1 MERPS
6 FTPPS
11 ARQTQMIWL
20 AITTLAMAV
29 FLVLLGLLFWGAGW
43 VLGQLTPVVLP
54 LAVAGILAYLLDPV
68 VGYFE
73 RKGLRRNWAIFAVFL
88 LATLILL
95 GSLGT
100 IIPQLIHEVQELA
113 GKVLDQDSVKK
124 VVANVSDLP
133 KPTAGANQGTAS
145 QIVTNVSDLPKPA
158 AGASPGYAQQIVT
171 KVDTWLAQSPLG
183 TRVKQAWNEEVRQT
197 VLTWVT
203 KTVPTISQWFLAQF
217 SRVASWFGFIAGAA
231 LIPVYLF
238 YFLLEKR
245 GINKNWT
252 DYLPIAESRTK
263 EEIVFVLGSI
273 NDYLILFF
281 RGQVLVALCDGILL
295 TMGFLALGMNY
306 ALLLG
311 MVAGMLSIIPFLG
324 VILSLVPAIIL
335 AIVQFGD
342 WLHPLLVLGLFGLV
356 QALEGFVIAP
366 KIMGDRVGLHPMTI
380 MIAVMVGT
388 TLMGGIVGGILAIPL
403 TAALRVVMFRY
414 VWYARQAD
422 APKLPQD

>member
-20 AITTLAMAV
+20 AITTLALAV

-73 RKGLRRNWAIFAVFL
+73 RKGLRRTWAIFAVFL

-133 KPTAGANQGTAS
+133 KPAAGAHPGNAS
-145 QIVTNVSDLPKPA
+145 QIVTNVSELPKPV

-324 VILSLVPAIIL
+324 VILSLLPAIIL